1 MPQTHSRI
9 FLNWDQ
15 PALPAA
21 AAHLIDH
28 YVDGA
33 VVDMRSATL
42 VVPGGR
48 ALRRIIELL
57 LDETE
62 ARGATLIP
70 PTATTV
76 GNLPYE
82 LHTDPKALADD
93 ATSRRAWSQ
102 ALRSVRAESLRV
114 VFPHLPKKTNLAEWD
129 ELAGLLS
136 DLHQSVAGEGH
147 SFSDVARICHSG
159 SLYDDG
165 PRWGVLAQV
174 QAHYLRLLD
183 QAGLS
188 DRFQSRMVA
197 LETGVTPFAS
207 VLWLISIVE
216 LPSVTRRL
224 IEASGAEVRT
234 FIHAPDLAPAG
245 ADDGPVFD
253 DFGLPSTDY
262 WETAKVPVTDEVL
275 RVVGSPG
282 DQADA
287 VIDSLTGLAGQY
299 AAEDVVLA
307 VHADSDVVPYLE
319 HRLEARGVPPRY
331 AAGTPLPHTGPLRLL
346 EAVANYLDDRAFLSL
361 AALLRHPDAG
371 PLTQTTSGI
380 PARLEAI
387 DAADQYFNDHFP
399 YRLQGS
405 IPPGEK
411 RAAQFP
417 PLVYALDRSGPL
429 SQLKGPKRLSEWM
442 PPIRDVLLTA
452 YGERKLEQSKPTHR
466 RLLDVLG
473 RVRSVAITLASLPA
487 ALDEECSGSAAIRA
501 VLLELRDDTLPPE
514 PRRDAVELLDWLEVP
529 LDDAPVVIL
538 TGFNEGMLPESVS
551 GHAFLPDALRS
562 RLGLIDNRRR
572 LARDAY
578 RLTTLL
584 HSKVE
589 VRLIAGR
596 RGAQDD
602 PLRPSRLMFRI
613 PEEEMAPRVLH
624 FLRGDGAAPS
634 GSKLAAL
641 GLEPG
646 ARSQFTV
653 PPQPMLELSSDEV
666 PTRLRVTDFKSILS
680 DPYRFVL
687 ERVYGLDSVDDEAR
701 ELDPLGFGS
710 LAHDVMEGF
719 GRMALEAPPTVDITD
734 AEAVF
739 QALADALNAEV
750 SARFGSAALPAVALQ
765 VEQLRSRF
773 RAFAAKQAEWA
784 SHGWRIVAVE
794 QQPEGDG
801 IPFDVDGEAILL
813 RGRIDRIDHNTST
826 GDWAVLDYK
835 TGNSVDAPDK
845 THRKG
850 RGDAREWVDL
860 QLPLY
865 RHLLSGVVDEDGQQV
880 VRPDSDGNG
889 SIELGYISLPKNTE
903 ESAFILAPWT
913 EGELAA
919 AEEVAREAVRT
930 LRARSFE
937 FDPAVTKS
945 SWFGGDALEP
955 ILAKGWQASGE
966 EDPGSPAAENVTD
979 GGDR

>member
-1 MPQTHSRI
+1 MPQTHNHI
-9 FLNWDQ
+9 FLGWDG
-15 PALPAA
+15 PALPLA

-28 YVDGA
+28 YIDGD
-33 VVDMRSATL
+33 VVDMRAATL
-42 VVPGGR
+42 VLPGGR
-48 ALRRIIELL
+48 ALRRIIEVL

-76 GNLPYE
+76 GNLPLE

-93 ATSRRAWSQ
+93 ATSRRAWSK
-102 ALRSVRAESLRV
+102 ALRSVSPASLRV
-114 VFPHLPKKTNLAEWD
+114 VFPELPKKNNLAEWD

-136 DLHQSVAGEGH
+136 GLHQSVAGEGH

-165 PRWGVLAQV
+165 PRWGVMAQV

-183 QAGLS
+183 AAGLS

-197 LETGVTPFAS
+197 IETGVTPFAG

-234 FIHAPDLAPAG
+234 LIHAPEIAPEG
-245 ADDGPVFD
+245 GDDGPVFD
-253 DFGLPSTDY
+253 DLGLPSTDY
-262 WETAKVPVTDEVL
+262 WEAAEVPVTDEVL
-275 RVVGSPG
+275 RVVDGPG

-299 AAEDVVLA
+299 TAEDVVLA

-319 HRLEARGVPPRY
+319 QRLEARGVAPRY
-331 AAGTPLPHTGPLRLL
+331 AAGTPLPHTAPVRLL

-371 PLTQTTSGI
+371 PLTQTTSET
-380 PARLEAI
+380 PSRLEAI

-405 IPPGEK
+405 IPAGEK
-411 RAAQFP
+411 RAARFP
-417 PLVYALDRSGPL
+417 PLVYSLDRSGPL
-429 SQLKGPKRLSEWM
+429 SQLKGRKRLSEWM
-442 PPIRDVLLTA
+442 PLIRDVLLTA
-452 YGERKLEQSKPTHR
+452 YGERKLDRSTPLDR

-473 RVRSVAITLASLPA
+473 RVRSVAITLASPPDL
-487 ALDEECSGSAAIRA
+487 LDEECSGSAAIQA
-501 VLLELRDDTLPPE
+501 LLLELRDDALPPE

-529 LDDAPVVIL
+529 LDDAPVVML

-578 RLTTLL
+578 RLTTVL

-596 RGAQDD
+596 RSAQND

-624 FLRGDGAAPS
+624 FLQGDGAAQT
-634 GSKLAAL
+634 GSSLATL

-646 ARSQFTV
+646 ARSRFTV
-653 PPQPMLELSSDEV
+653 PPQPLLELNPAEV

-710 LAHDVMEGF
+710 LAHDVLEGF
-719 GRMALEAPPTVDITD
+719 GRMALHAPPTVDITD
-734 AEAVF
+734 VEAVF
-739 QALADALNAEV
+739 RALGDVLDAQVA
-750 SARFGSAALPAVALQ
+750 ARFGSAALPAVALQ

-773 RAFAAKQAEWA
+773 RAFAASQAEWA

-801 IPFDVDGEAILL
+801 MPFDVDGESVLL

-865 RHLLSGVVDEDGQQV
+865 RRLLSGVVDDEGQQV
-880 VRPDSDGNG
+880 VRTDSDGNG

-913 EGELAA
+913 DEELAA
-919 AEEVAREAVRT
+919 AEEVARGAVRT
-930 LRARSFE
+930 LRTRRFE
-937 FDPAVTKS
+937 FDPAVPKS

-955 ILAKGWQASGE
+955 LLAKGWQTSGE
-966 EDPGSPAAENVTD
+966 EDSGALADENVTD